1 LIIRTH
7 NPHPCSLNSFTD
19 PGNPSFPENREG
31 KLYSRTLDNK
41 FLLSLHFHEHYMA
54 FILIYTDIWFC
65 LENEEVEITE
75 EKTPPP
81 PPSESQAGNCFYL
94 DICGS
99 EPDSPINKGKPQCIC
114 HPP

>member
-94 DICGS
+94 DICGA
-99 EPDSPINKGKPQCIC
+99 EPDSPINEGKPQCIC